1 MPVDWEDHQARP
13 EPHATLLTSASAAP
27 VPASPN
33 TLDVSGATIKAFR
46 SVRVNVDNFG
56 ANDCD
61 VTCFYSMDGSAAGIG
76 TFATQSAPAGFIT
89 SLLFQSQG
97 HNLDQVSFSGVGG
110 STTINYEIAPSS
122 LDPLPPSAV
131 GDLPWMRR
139 RKLGAADQN
148 FGSGVETT
156 LSWNDDVND
165 YPDTFAASGVG
176 IQVLQDGLYSIVSR
190 LFINTQVGNTPA
202 ELYFNG
208 VDSDAF
214 GRYPAAS
221 IFPLFSSMIAG
232 AAVARLAAGQ
242 AVYVTCRQESG
253 NLWTLAGNDGCYMEL
268 RRLGD
273 STTHDNF
280 G

>member
-56 ANDCD
+56 ANACD
-61 VTCFYSMDGSAAGIG
+61 VTCYYSMDGSAAGIG
-76 TFATQSAPAGFIT
+76 TFATQSAPAGVVT

-122 LDPLPPSAV
+122 LDPLPADAA
-131 GDLPWMRR
+131 GELPWCRR
-139 RKLGAADQN
+139 RKDGAANQN
-148 FGSGVETT
+148 VPTATEPTVT
-156 LSWNDDVND
+156 WNATHND
-165 YPDTFAASGVG
+165 YPATFAAGALG
-176 IQVLQDGLYSIVSR
+176 IQVLEDGLYSIMTR
-190 LFINTQVGNTPA
+190 LFFNTILGNVRA
-202 ELYFNG
+202 DVYFNN
-208 VDSDAF
+208 VDADALA
-214 GRYPAAS
+214 RYPVS
-221 IFPLFSSMIAG
+221 SGYPLYSSVAH
-232 AAVARLAAGQ
+232 ATTVARLVAGSD
-242 AVYVTCRQESG
+242 VYVTCRQESG
-253 NLWTLAGNDGCYMEL
+253 NLWTLSGTVGCLFEIV
-268 RRLGD
+268 RLGD
-273 STTHDNF
+273 VTTVDTN